1 MQTNIIE
8 YNNLI
13 LILIFPLVGAFLN
26 GLIQIYSFKKEN
38 KPKLLSA
45 ILAIGSSFLS
55 FVFVLITFLDFIKQP
70 EGTIFKQKIWDWITT
85 DFINISLSLQFD
97 SLTAVMLLF
106 ITFVATLIHIY
117 SVGYMHEDKGF
128 IKFFSYLNLFL
139 FSMLILV
146 LGDNLVVLFVGWEGV
161 GLCSYLLISF
171 WYTDEEKAEAGKKA
185 FITNRIGDAGFLV
198 GIFLLFQLVGTVTF
212 TDLIQKQEI
221 LASFA
226 TIIGIFLFIGATGK
240 SAQIPLYVWLPDAMA
255 GPTPVS
261 ALIHAATMVTA
272 GVYLVAR
279 MNFLYQLSPIASTI
293 VAGVGVLTALFS
305 ATIAIAQYDIKKV
318 LAYSTVSQLGYMFL
332 GVGVGAYTAGIF
344 HVMTHAFFKALLFL
358 GAGSVIHALHHEQDI
373 RNMGG
378 LKNKIPI
385 TAYTFI
391 IAWLAIAGIP
401 PFAGFF
407 SKDEILWKAISLE
420 NPILPQLPIIFYVL
434 GIITAFLTAFY
445 MTRLVILTFF
455 GEFRGNSHH
464 KEHHS
469 THHNNHHNHHPIKEY
484 PIMYIPLIV
493 LAFFSIIAGFV
504 GVPHALGGHNQIEHF
519 LSTSVIIKEGHNI
532 SHSLEIPLMILS
544 VIVAMLGILL
554 SFYVFLWKPSISDK
568 IALQFSNLKK
578 LLENKYFIDEIYEA
592 VILKPIRNFAD
603 KVAFKSIDFFI
614 IDGFVN
620 GLGPF
625 FYSIGNR
632 LGIIHNGK
640 VQNYIL
646 WIFLGVILILYL
658 FLFEI

>member
-1 MQTNIIE
+1 MQLPIIE
-8 YNNLI
+8 YNLLVWI
-13 LILIFPLVGAFLN
+13 LGFPLLGAIVNAFLHILSLN
-26 GLIQIYSFKKEN
+26 KKN
-38 KPKLLSA
+38 KPKVFSSLVAVSV
-45 ILAIGSSFLS
+45 SFLS
-55 FVFVLITFLDFIKQP
+55 FVFVLITFFDFIKKP
-70 EGTIFKQKIWDWITT
+70 AGTIFKQKLWDWIFTES
-85 DFINISLSLQFD
+85 ISISLSLQFD
-97 SLTAVMLLF
+97 SLTAVMLIF

-117 SVGYMHEDKGF
+117 SIGYMHEDDGF

-139 FSMLILV
+139 FSMIILV
-146 LGDNLVVLFVGWEGV
+146 LGDNLLVLFVGWEGV

-171 WYTDEEKAEAGKKA
+171 WYTDQEKADAGKKA
-185 FITNRIGDAGFLV
+185 FITNRIGDAGFLI
-198 GIFLLFQLVGTVTF
+198 GIFILFQIVGTVTF
-212 TDLIQKQEI
+212 TDLIQKQEV
-221 LASFA
+221 LATVA
-226 TIIGIFLFIGATGK
+226 TAVSIFLFIGATGK

-279 MNFLYQLSPIASTI
+279 MSFLFQLSPIASTL
-293 VAGVGVLTALFS
+293 VASIGILTALFS

-332 GVGVGAYTAGIF
+332 AVGVGAYASGIF

-391 IAWLAIAGIP
+391 IAWLAISGIP
-401 PFAGFF
+401 PFSGFF
-407 SKDEILWKAISLE
+407 SKDEILWNAISKE
-420 NPILPQLPIIFYVL
+420 NSIFPNLPLVFYGL

-445 MTRLVILTFF
+445 MTRLVILVFL
-455 GEFRGNSHH
+455 GDSRKSNHHEKSHSHH
-464 KEHHS
+464 HEHE
-469 THHNNHHNHHPIKEY
+469 IKEY
-484 PIMYIPLIV
+484 PIMYVPLII
-493 LAFFSIIAGFV
+493 LSFFSVVAGFV
-504 GVPHALGGHNQIEHF
+504 GIPHALGGENYIEHF
-519 LSTSVIIKEGHNI
+519 LSTSLVVKAGHNVN
-532 SHSLEIPLMILS
+532 HSLEIPLMVLS
-544 VIVAMLGILL
+544 VVVSIAGILL
-554 SFYVFLWKPSISDK
+554 SFYVFLWKPSISQN
-568 IALQFSNLKK
+568 ISERFSAIKT

-592 VILKPIRNFAD
+592 VILRPIRNFSD
-603 KVAFKSIDFFI
+603 KIAFKSIDFFM
-614 IDGFVN
+614 IDGFLN

-625 FYSIGNR
+625 FYTVGNR
-632 LGIIHNGK
+632 LGFLHNGK

-646 WIFLGVILILYL
+646 WIFLGLVFVLYI

>member
-1 MQTNIIE
+1 MDKIIQ
-8 YNNLI
+8 YDLLGWI
-13 LILIFPLVGAFLN
+13 VLPPLLGSFIN
-26 GLIQIYSFKKEN
+26 GLIHLIYIKKEQ
-38 KPKLLSA
+38 KPKTLSA
-45 ILAIGSSFLS
+45 LIAIIASALTFILT
-55 FVFVLITFLDFIKQP
+55 LIVWKDLLQYP
-70 EGTIFKQKIWDWITT
+70 EGSILKQKLWDWITVGG
-85 DFINISLSLQFD
+85 FNISLSFQFD
-97 SLTAVMLLF
+97 ALTSVMLLF

-117 SVGYMHEDKGF
+117 SVGYMHEDEGF

-139 FSMLILV
+139 FSMLTLV
-146 LGDNLVVLFVGWEGV
+146 LGDNLIVLFIGWEGV

-171 WYTDEEKAEAGKKA
+171 WFTDKEKAEAGKKA

-198 GIFLLFQLVGTVTF
+198 GIFILLNVLGTVTF
-212 TDLIQKQEI
+212 TDLMAQKEV
-221 LASFA
+221 LASIA
-226 TIIGIFLFIGATGK
+226 TIVGIALFIGATGK

-279 MNFLYQLSPIASTI
+279 MNFLYILTPVASTI
-293 VAGVGVLTALFS
+293 VATIGVITAFFA

-378 LKNKIPI
+378 LIKKIPI
-385 TAYTFI
+385 TAWTFI

-407 SKDEILWKAISLE
+407 SKDEILWKALSIE
-420 NPILPQLPIIFYVL
+420 NHVIPWLPKFYYIV
-434 GIITAFLTAFY
+434 GIITAILTAFY
-445 MTRLVILTFF
+445 MSRLVILTFL
-455 GEFRGNSHH
+455 GEYRGNKQNHDHH
-464 KEHHS
+464 
-469 THHNNHHNHHPIKEY
+469 THHEIKEY

-493 LAFFSIIAGFV
+493 LAVFSAIAGFV
-504 GVPHALGGHNQIEHF
+504 GIPHVLGGHNYIEHY
-519 LSTSVIIKEGHNI
+519 LSSVVVVPEGHNVP
-532 SHSLEIPLMILS
+532 HEYEIPLMILS
-544 VIVAMLGILL
+544 VILAIIGILIA
-554 SFYVFLWKPSISDK
+554 FWVFLWKKEISEA
-568 IALQFSNLKK
+568 IANRYRSLKQ
-578 LLENKYFIDEIYEA
+578 LLENKYYIDEIYEA
-592 VILKPIRNFAD
+592 LILKPIRKFAD
-603 KVAFKSIDFFI
+603 QIAYKMIDFFI

-625 FYSIGNR
+625 LYGVGSR
-632 LGIIHNGK
+632 LRIIHNGK
-640 VQNYIL
+640 IQTYIVL
-646 WIFLGVILILYL
+646 MYLGFVMLLYL
-658 FLFEI
+658 FLFQI

>member
-1 MQTNIIE
+1 MQMNIIE
-8 YNNLI
+8 YHNLV
-13 LILIFPLVGAFLN
+13 LILIFPLIGAFLN
-26 GLIQIYSFKKEN
+26 GLIQIFSIKKET
-38 KPKLLSA
+38 KPKNLSA
-45 ILAIGSSFLS
+45 ILAIGASFLS
-55 FVFVLITFLDFIKQP
+55 FIFALITFLDFIKQP
-70 EGTIFKQKIWDWITT
+70 EGTIFKQKIWDWIAT
-85 DFINISLSLQFD
+85 DSVNVSLTLQFD

-106 ITFVATLIHIY
+106 VTFVATLIHIY
-117 SVGYMHEDKGF
+117 SVGYMHEDEGF

-212 TDLIQKQEI
+212 TDLIHKQEV

-226 TIIGIFLFIGATGK
+226 TIVGIFLFIGAIGK

-293 VAGVGVLTALFS
+293 VAGIGVLTALFS

-391 IAWLAIAGIP
+391 IGWLAIAGIP
-401 PFAGFF
+401 PFSGFF

-420 NPILPQLPIIFYVL
+420 NSVFPQLPIVFYIL

-455 GEFRGNSHH
+455 GEYRGDSHH
-464 KEHHS
+464 TTHHS
-469 THHNNHHNHHPIKEY
+469 TQHNNHHNHNKIKEY

-493 LAFFSIIAGFV
+493 LAIFSVIAGFV
-504 GVPHALGGHNQIEHF
+504 GIPHALGGHNQIEHF
-519 LSTSVIIKEGHNI
+519 LSTSVSVKEGHNI

-544 VIVAMLGILL
+544 VIVAILGILL

-568 IALQFSNLKK
+568 IALQFSTIKR
-578 LLENKYFIDEIYEA
+578 LLENKYFVDEIYEA
-592 VILKPIRNFAD
+592 IILKPIRNFAD
-603 KVAFKSIDFFI
+603 KIAFKSIDFFI

-646 WIFLGVILILYL
+646 WIFLGVVLIIYL